1 MSKIGLSAVF
11 PIIMALLGG
20 CAAPPKPP
28 AVAVNDPLRLGN
40 PRAAFVVNIQTD
52 REPLRVGNS
61 PQLSLRTTANGY
73 MNLYFINPSGKTG
86 QLLTNYPV
94 QAHEAIAFPPTAS
107 KKLQYA
113 LTPPTGMETFILV
126 ITHQPLNLL
135 NRRDISNVKK
145 PRTAIAEFNLS
156 GPQLINRLRDA
167 LRRWPPSAWN
177 ADSVQLPLIAPSLRS
192 EAPRRCCVMKLN

>member
-1 MSKIGLSAVF
+1 MSRAGLSIVF
-11 PIIMALLGG
+11 SMMIMVLLMGG
-20 CAAPPKPP
+20 CAAPPPSP
-28 AVAVNDPLRLGN
+28 TVPVDDPLRLGN
-40 PRAAFVVNIQTD
+40 PRAAFAVKIQTS
-52 REPLRVGNS
+52 REPLRIGNS
-61 PQLSLRTTANGY
+61 PQLGLRTAANGY
-73 MNLYFINPSGKTG
+73 MNLYFISPSGKTG

-94 QAHEAIAFPPTAS
+94 QANETITFPPTAS

-113 LTPPTGMETFILV
+113 LIPPTGMETFILV

-135 NRRDISNVKK
+135 GRRDISNVKK

-177 ADSVQLPLIAPSLRS
+177 ADSVQLPLIAPGVRS
-192 EAPRRCCVMKLN
+192 